1 MQCHFHCCSIGF
13 FFVVMKIIFY
23 ADVWDGTE
31 SFWNK
36 LKLAATEKMG
46 PTEAERFCRAFQQ
59 VYNKLVYEELTLD
72 AARKFINS
80 SGFSGK

>member
-1 MQCHFHCCSIGF
+1 MDSDSLRQSTSGSAKTERHDARDSGD
-13 FFVVMKIIFY
+13 KR
-23 ADVWDGTE
+23 E